1 MPVTLEVLK
10 LSGCMVEHPRL
21 LPSPKEGMQYG
32 VRCGPGGGRMCGV
45 LWWRKRRVH
54 GEGPTQGLGGG
65 IRVQSLFELTNSKAR
80 AERTSMGGGIR
91 ARAERTSNMW
101 TMFVTLREDY
111 LGRVGGDLLQRR
123 GAHLISKAPR
133 EHGGAV
139 SLDERRRVDGRL
151 QQRLA
156 RRRVDRLLAVRDEHS
171 TTSSSRPRGHRRFA
185 VGKLE

>member
-1 MPVTLEVLK
+1 MSVTLEVLK

-32 VRCGPGGGRMCGV
+32 VRCGPGGGRKCGV

-54 GEGPTQGLGGG
+54 GEGPTQGLGG
-65 IRVQSLFELTNSKAR
+65 A
-80 AERTSMGGGIR
+80 IR

-171 TTSSSRPRGHRRFA
+171 TTFVAPTRPSS
-185 VGKLE
+185 VCCW

>member
-1 MPVTLEVLK
+1 MSVTLEVLK

-54 GEGPTQGLGGG
+54 WEGPTQGL
-65 IRVQSLFELTNSKAR
+65 
-80 AERTSMGGGIR
+80 GGGIR

-171 TTSSSRPRGHRRFA
+171 TTFVAPTRPSS
-185 VGKLE
+185 VCCW